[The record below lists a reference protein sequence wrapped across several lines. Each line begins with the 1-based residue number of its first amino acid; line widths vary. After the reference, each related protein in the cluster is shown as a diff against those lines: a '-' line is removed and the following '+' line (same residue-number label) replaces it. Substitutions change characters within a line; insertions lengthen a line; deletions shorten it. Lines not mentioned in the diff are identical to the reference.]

1 LGGTISVK
9 SDEGKGSISALKM
22 PYEEG
27 FAPQLNPIK
36 SSNAHAA
43 LTAVTVLVAE
53 DNEVDQ
59 ILLRKILESIGVTVE
74 GTENGKVALDL
85 VVASKYEVILMDVQ
99 MPEMSGVE
107 ATRQLRDRGC
117 DTPIVALTAINSE
130 SYMSACAGV
139 GMSDFLAKPFVQADL
154 LGKIERWAT
163 VAPGPH

>member
-9 SDEGKGSISALKM
+9 SDEGKGSISALKIR
-22 PYEEG
+22 YEEG

-53 DNEVDQ
+53 DNEVSQ
-59 ILLRKILESIGVTVE
+59 ILLRKILESICVTVE
-74 GTENGKVALDL
+74 STENGKVALDL

>member
-9 SDEGKGSISALKM
+9 SAEGKDSISALKI

-53 DNEVDQ
+53 DNEVSQ
-59 ILLRKILESIGVTVE
+59 ILLRKILESICVTVE
-74 GTENGKVALDL
+74 STENGKVALDL

>member
-9 SDEGKGSISALKM
+9 SAEGKDSISALKI

-53 DNEVDQ
+53 DNEVSQ
-59 ILLRKILESIGVTVE
+59 ILLRKILESICVTVE
-74 GTENGKVALDL
+74 STENGKVALGL

-117 DTPIVALTAINSE
+117 DTPIVALTATNSE